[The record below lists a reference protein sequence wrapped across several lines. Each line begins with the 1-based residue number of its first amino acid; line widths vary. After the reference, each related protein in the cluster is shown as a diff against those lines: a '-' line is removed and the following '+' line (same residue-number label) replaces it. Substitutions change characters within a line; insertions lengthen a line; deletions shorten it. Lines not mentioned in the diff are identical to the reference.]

1 MTIDEPQLETRID
14 TSREALQALRGDFV
28 YCNVAGSGPTFP
40 ISARTAERYRTWL
53 SSVGMFSH
61 VGYDAYNAALDATRA
76 DIAAFV
82 GDPGGAAR
90 IALTQSATD
99 SLNTLIGGM
108 KLAFRLP
115 RRPGAL
121 IVTTAEEHGSAL
133 MPTFARRQRGDRVK
147 VVPHRDDASFL
158 AEVRREFADGAAAL
172 VISLVSCKSGKV
184 LPVKDAARIA
194 HEAGATVVVDC
205 AQAAGQIPVDVRGL
219 GADAYA
225 FLGYKWLH
233 GPLGVGA
240 LWIGDL
246 DKFDVVRMGW
256 RSQTAIDL
264 EGNIKLKDEAS
275 RFETG
280 TVDVAAY
287 VGLRQTLAVHRALG
301 ATVGQRIGSLRARLL
316 EHLAGLPFEILSRP
330 DDPTGIVVAAPR
342 GMAATDVVDRMW
354 RDQRIVVKLLAEP
367 GLDAIRISF
376 WALHTDEDID
386 RVAAGFARTLA
397 GTAVANPS
405 R

>member
-1 MTIDEPQLETRID
+1 MNDLAPD
-14 TSREALQALRGDFV
+14 VDPAPDVSRAALQALSGDFI

-40 ISARTAERYRTWL
+40 VAAKVAERYRTWL
-53 SSVGMFSH
+53 SGVGMFSH

-76 DIAAFV
+76 DIADFI
-82 GDPGGAAR
+82 GDPGGAAH

-108 KLAFRLP
+108 KLPIRLP
-115 RRPGAL
+115 RHPGAM

-133 MPTFARRQRGDRVK
+133 MPTFARRTRGDRVR
-147 VVPHRDDASFL
+147 VLPHRDDPTFL
-158 AEVRREFADGAAAL
+158 ADLRREFADGAAAL

-184 LPVKDAARIA
+184 LPVAEAARIT
-194 HEAGATVVVDC
+194 HDAGGIVIVDC
-205 AQAAGQIPVDVRGL
+205 AQAAGQIGVDVHAL

-240 LWIGDL
+240 FWVRDL
-246 DKFDVVRMGW
+246 DKFEVLRLGW

-264 EGNIKLKDEAS
+264 EGNITLKPDAS

-280 TVDVAAY
+280 TVDAAAY

-301 ATVGQRIGSLRARLL
+301 ASVSERIRALRARLL
-316 EHLAGLPFEILSRP
+316 TQLRELPFDVLSRP
-330 DDPTGIVVAAPR
+330 EDPTGIVVAAPR
-342 GMAATDVVDRMW
+342 GAPATEVVDAMW
-354 RDQRIVVKLLAEP
+354 RDHRIVVKLLAEP

-376 WALHTDEDID
+376 WALHQDADID
-386 RVAAGFARTLA
+386 RLAAGFAKVLSAR
-397 GTAVANPS
+397 V
-405 R
+405 

>member
-1 MTIDEPQLETRID
+1 MTDAAPEVDRAPD
-14 TSREALQALRGDFV
+14 TSRDALQALRGDFV

-40 ISARTAERYRTWL
+40 VAAQLAERYRRWL

-61 VGYDAYNAALDATRA
+61 VGYDAYNVALDATRA
-76 DIAAFV
+76 DIADFI
-82 GDPGGAAR
+82 GDPGGAEHV
-90 IALTQSATD
+90 ALTQSATD

-108 KLAFRLP
+108 KLPTRLP
-115 RRPGAL
+115 RRPGAT

-133 MPTFARRQRGDRVK
+133 MPTFARRTRGDRVK
-147 VVPHRDDASFL
+147 VLPHRDDASFL
-158 AEVRREFADGAAAL
+158 ADIRQEFAEGAAAL

-184 LPVKDAARIA
+184 LPVQATARIA
-194 HEAGATVVVDC
+194 HEAGALVIVDC
-205 AQAAGQIPVDVRGL
+205 AQAAGQIAVDVRAL

-240 LWIGDL
+240 LWVRDL
-246 DKFDVVRMGW
+246 ERFDVLRMGW

-264 EGNIKLKDEAS
+264 EGNITLKPDAS

-280 TVDVAAY
+280 TVDAAAY

-301 ATVGQRIGSLRARLL
+301 ASVGERIRALRARLL
-316 EHLAGLPFEILSRP
+316 THLRALPFDVLSRP
-330 DDPTGIVVAAPR
+330 EDPTGIVVVAPR
-342 GMAATDVVDRMW
+342 GAAASDVVDAMW
-354 RDQRIVVKLLAEP
+354 RDHRIVLKLLAEP

-376 WALHTDEDID
+376 WALHQDADID
-386 RVAAGFARTLA
+386 RLATAFAKTLA
-397 GTAVANPS
+397 ARV
-405 R
+405 

>member
-1 MTIDEPQLETRID
+1 MFEAPQLEIPID
-14 TSREALQALRGDFV
+14 TSRDALQALRGDFV

-40 ISARTAERYRTWL
+40 ISARTAERYRAWL

-61 VGYDAYNAALDATRA
+61 VGYEAYNAALDATRA
-76 DIAAFV
+76 DIADFI
-82 GDPGGAAR
+82 GDPGGAKH

-99 SLNTLIGGM
+99 SLNTLIAG
-108 KLAFRLP
+108 LRLP
-115 RRPGAL
+115 TRAT

-133 MPTFARRQRGDRVK
+133 MPTFARRARGDQ
-147 VVPHRDDASFL
+147 VVVLSHVDDPSFL
-158 AEVRREFADGAAAL
+158 ALVRRAFDDGAAAL

-184 LPVKDAARIA
+184 MPVKEAARIA
-194 HEAGATVVVDC
+194 HAAGGAVIVDC
-205 AQAAGQIPVDVRGL
+205 AQAAGQIAVDVRGL

-240 LWIGDL
+240 LWIR
-246 DKFDVVRMGW
+246 DVERFESLRMGW
-256 RSQTAIDL
+256 RSQDAMDL
-264 EGNIKLKDEAS
+264 EGNIALKPDAS

-301 ATVGQRIGSLRARLL
+301 AAVGERIRSLRAHLLTRLA
-316 EHLAGLPFEILSRP
+316 ELPFDVLSRP

-342 GMAATDVVDRMW
+342 GLTASEAVDRMW
-354 RDQRIVVKLLAEP
+354 RDERIVVKLLAEP

-376 WALHTDEDID
+376 WALHTEQDID
-386 RVAAGFARTLA
+386 RVAAGFARTLGATA
-397 GTAVANPS
+397 GADRP

>member
-1 MTIDEPQLETRID
+1 MTDAAPEVDRAPD
-14 TSREALQALRGDFV
+14 TSRDALQALRGDFV

-40 ISARTAERYRTWL
+40 VAAQLAERYRRWL

-61 VGYDAYNAALDATRA
+61 VGYDAYNVALDATRA
-76 DIAAFV
+76 DIADFI
-82 GDPGGAAR
+82 GDPGGAEHV
-90 IALTQSATD
+90 ALTQSATD

-108 KLAFRLP
+108 KLPTRLP
-115 RRPGAL
+115 RRPGAT

-133 MPTFARRQRGDRVK
+133 MPTFARRTRGDRVK
-147 VVPHRDDASFL
+147 VLPHRDDASFL
-158 AEVRREFADGAAAL
+158 ADIRQEFAEGAAAL

-184 LPVKDAARIA
+184 LPVQATARIA
-194 HEAGATVVVDC
+194 HEAGALVIVDC
-205 AQAAGQIPVDVRGL
+205 AQAAGQIAVDVRAL

-240 LWIGDL
+240 LWVRDL
-246 DKFDVVRMGW
+246 ERFDVLRMGW

-264 EGNIKLKDEAS
+264 EGNITLKPDAS

-280 TVDVAAY
+280 TVDAAAY

-301 ATVGQRIGSLRARLL
+301 ASVGERIRALRARLL
-316 EHLAGLPFEILSRP
+316 THLRALPFDVLSRP
-330 DDPTGIVVAAPR
+330 EDPTGIVVVAPR
-342 GMAATDVVDRMW
+342 GAAASDVVDAMW
-354 RDQRIVVKLLAEP
+354 RDHRIVVKLLAEP

-376 WALHTDEDID
+376 WALHQDADID
-386 RVAAGFARTLA
+386 RLATAFAKTLA
-397 GTAVANPS
+397 ARV
-405 R
+405 

>member
-1 MTIDEPQLETRID
+1 MSDHGPEIDRAPD
-14 TSREALQALRGDFV
+14 VSREALQALRGDFL

-40 ISARTAERYRTWL
+40 VAAQLAETYRGWL

-76 DIAAFV
+76 DIADFI
-82 GDPGGAAR
+82 GDPGGAEHV
-90 IALTQSATD
+90 ALTQSATD

-108 KLAFRLP
+108 RLPYRLP
-115 RRPGAL
+115 RRPGAM

-133 MPTFARRQRGDRVK
+133 LPTFARRTRGDRVK
-147 VVPHRDDASFL
+147 VLPHRDDASFL
-158 AEVRREFADGAAAL
+158 ADLRREFQDGAAAL

-184 LPVKDAARIA
+184 LPVADAARIA
-194 HEAGATVVVDC
+194 HDAGGLVIVDC
-205 AQAAGQIPVDVRGL
+205 AQAAGQIRVDVRAL

-240 LWIGDL
+240 LWVRDL
-246 DKFDVVRMGW
+246 DRFDVLRLGW
-256 RSQTAIDL
+256 RSQTGMDL
-264 EGNIKLKDEAS
+264 EGNITLKPDAS

-280 TVDVAAY
+280 TVDAAAY

-301 ATVGQRIGSLRARLL
+301 ASVGERIRALRARLL
-316 EHLAGLPFEILSRP
+316 AHLRDLPFDVLSRP

-342 GMAATDVVDRMW
+342 GAPATEVVDAMW
-354 RDQRIVVKLLAEP
+354 RDHRIVVKLLAEP

-376 WALHTDEDID
+376 WALHQDADVD
-386 RVAAGFARTLA
+386 RLAAGFAKVLSAR
-397 GTAVANPS
+397 V
-405 R
+405 